1 MLQAIAEEKAKLEA
15 WMAKNKALCDA
26 ALETMQG
33 FVPGDIKEVSK
44 EELILRGI
52 GPQARRELRASFLN
66 P

>member
-1 MLQAIAEEKAKLEA
+1 
-15 WMAKNKALCDA
+15 MAKNKALCDA

-52 GPQARRELRASFLN
+52 GPQARRELQPSFLN